1 MNYQN
6 AIIDIEIQL
15 RDYLGNKKAVIGISG
30 GVDSAVVAA
39 LSARAIG
46 NKNVWG
52 IAMPYGN
59 QDTADG
65 QLVINQ
71 LGINGREVNI
81 KEEVDGNVRKLKK
94 ILGRKLDQI
103 AKGNLMARERMKVL
117 YGIANCI
124 GGMVVGTGN
133 KSEIEIGYF
142 TKYGDG
148 GVDIEPIGDLCKT
161 EVFEIAKLLGVPQR
175 VMNKKPSAELWKGQT
190 DEDEIGMTYQELDAV
205 LKGELN
211 QGEVYERVQRLRRDS
226 EHKRRTPPVFEVR
239 R

>member
-6 AIIDIEIQL
+6 IIIQIETKL
-15 RDYLGNKKAVIGISG
+15 KNYLGNRKAVIGISG
-30 GVDSAVVAA
+30 GIDSAVVAA

-52 IAMPYGN
+52 IVMPYEN

-65 QLVINQ
+65 QLVIDQ

-81 KEEVDGNVRKLKK
+81 KEEVDGNIQKLEQ
-94 ILGRKLDQI
+94 ILGKELDQLT
-103 AKGNLMARERMKVL
+103 KGNLMARERMKIL
-117 YGIANCI
+117 YGVANCV

-148 GVDIEPIGDLCKT
+148 GVDFEPVGDLYKT
-161 EVFEIAKLLGVPQR
+161 EVFEIAKIKGIPKR
-175 VMNKKPSAELWKGQT
+175 VINKKPSAELWEGQT
-190 DEDEIGMTYQELDAV
+190 DEEEIGMTYQELDAV

-211 QGEVYERVQRLRRDS
+211 QGEIYEKVKRLKKNS
-226 EHKRRTPPVFEVR
+226 EHKRKAPPIFEVIR
-239 R
+239 